1 MFRSRWS
8 NGGVATGIAKRAQAP
23 EFRGD
28 MLVLHDRLKAAD
40 CPASKTVSIK
50 PMQELTLAVDNVR
63 GN

>member
-1 MFRSRWS
+1 
-8 NGGVATGIAKRAQAP
+8 
-23 EFRGD
+23 